1 MQKTTLK
8 RFQEDM
14 ETESQRISQWLNKF
28 ESPSS
33 ACEYFIS
40 EVLFNLDA
48 NYYEI
53 LGLLEE
59 IKLRYRDIIIN
70 ARSEGEP

>member
-1 MQKTTLK
+1 
-8 RFQEDM
+8 M
-14 ETESQRISQWLNKF
+14 ETESQRIVQWLNKF

-40 EVLFNLDA
+40 EVLFNLDV
-48 NYYEI
+48 NHYEI

-59 IKLRYRDIIIN
+59 IKLRYREIIIN
-70 ARSEGEP
+70 VRSEDEALNS